1 MLQFSQL
8 IHLRQNNLK
17 MFNLIYSCLYSQ
29 LIIKHLSL
37 SVFMIKL
44 LSTVNE
50 SILFDNLYKEIRLWQ
65 NQCWA

>member
-1 MLQFSQL
+1 MAYIIPDKL
-8 IHLRQNNLK
+8 
-17 MFNLIYSCLYSQ
+17 
-29 LIIKHLSL
+29 IKHLSL

-50 SILFDNLYKEIRLWQ
+50 SILFGNLYKEIGLWQ